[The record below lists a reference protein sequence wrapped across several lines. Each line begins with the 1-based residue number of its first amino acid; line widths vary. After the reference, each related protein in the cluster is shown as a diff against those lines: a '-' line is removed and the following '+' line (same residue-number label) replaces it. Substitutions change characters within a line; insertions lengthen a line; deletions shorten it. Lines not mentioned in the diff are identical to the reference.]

1 MHALLLMSLYGLYG
15 VFSFSFFSLSPFVVC
30 VSVSEVDGLW
40 TMNKGSDSFFLFFSF
55 IWMGRTIYKGII
67 VSIVHVSQ

>member
-1 MHALLLMSLYGLYG
+1 MDCMESFLLH
-15 VFSFSFFSLSPFVVC
+15 FFSLSFRCAGVC
-30 VSVSEVDGLW
+30 VSVSEVDGLG

-55 IWMGRTIYKGII
+55 IWMGRTIYIGII